1 MTERFLNGDLSRFNR
16 VSEWVFDLDNTLYP
30 ADSNLFAQVDQRMG
44 SFIAELLGVSLEQAR
59 RVQKDFYY
67 RYGTTLSGLMHE
79 HKLPPEVFLNY
90 VHDIDLSPI
99 SAAPDLAA
107 AIERLP
113 GRKFIFTNGSV
124 AHATRVADKLGLT
137 HLFDGVFD
145 ICAAG
150 YVPKPKPECYHAFL
164 AAHGVK
170 PGAAAMFED
179 LPHNL
184 EAPHALGMATVL
196 VRSSFQDHP
205 SQRAIEGWDFLPNH
219 IHHYTEDLT
228 AFVEAVN
235 NVMNAPRS
243 ES

>member
-1 MTERFLNGDLSRFNR
+1 MTERFLNGDLSGFER
-16 VSEWVFDLDNTLYP
+16 VTEWVFDLDNTLYP
-30 ADSNLFAQVDQRMG
+30 ADSNLFAQVDRRMG
-44 SFIAELLGVSLEQAR
+44 GFIAEFLGVPLDQAR
-59 RVQKDFYY
+59 RVQKDYYY
-67 RYGTTLSGLMHE
+67 RYGATLSGLMHE
-79 HKLPPEVFLNY
+79 HKLPPEQFLNY

-99 SAAPDLAA
+99 NAAPELAA

-124 AHATRVADKLGLT
+124 AHATRVSDKLGLT

-150 YVPKPKPECYHAFL
+150 YVPKPKAECYHAFL

-205 SQRAIEGWDFLPNH
+205 SQRAIESWDFLPAH
-219 IHHYTEDLT
+219 IHHYTEDLSS
-228 AFVEAVN
+228 FVETINEA
-235 NVMNAPRS
+235 MAAPRS
-243 ES
+243 